1 MSPAPFR
8 GAGADTV
15 GAIVT
20 RYAVRDEVPMPPAD
34 DARRLVRLLW
44 RSGPEADA
52 RPRRGP
58 KQRVSVDEIVDT
70 AVDLADRNGLD
81 AVSMR
86 ALATALG
93 IGPMS
98 LYTYVPSRD
107 VLVALMIDRVAADHP
122 MPEPATTPAES
133 LAAIARALR
142 DELLAHPWLLDA
154 PPWRHVLGP
163 NWLARYERQ
172 LEALESADIPDLDR
186 DRILSVLTSFVVG
199 NAREA
204 VSARTAPSRSGMSD
218 AEWWEAVAPELD
230 AVIPD
235 GAYPLANRVGSAAG
249 ELYQAPGAP
258 AEVFEFG
265 LARLLDG
272 LRPLLGE

>member
-1 MSPAPFR
+1 MS
-8 GAGADTV
+8 
-15 GAIVT
+15 
-20 RYAVRDEVPMPPAD
+20 PAD
-34 DARRLVRLLW
+34 DARTLVRLLW
-44 RSGPEADA
+44 RPGPEADA

-122 MPEPATTPAES
+122 MPAPATTPTAS

-163 NWLARYERQ
+163 NWLARYDRQ
-172 LEALESADIPDLDR
+172 LEALEPADVPDLDR

-235 GAYPLANRVGSAAG
+235 GVYPLANRVGSAAG

-258 AEVFEFG
+258 ADVFEFG

>member
-1 MSPAPFR
+1 
-8 GAGADTV
+8 
-15 GAIVT
+15 
-20 RYAVRDEVPMPPAD
+20 MPPAD

>member
-8 GAGADTV
+8 GAVADTV

-20 RYAVRDEVPMPPAD
+20 RYAVRDEVPMPP
-34 DARRLVRLLW
+34 DARTLVRLLW

-81 AVSMR
+81 TVSMR

-107 VLVALMIDRVAADHP
+107 VLVALMIDRVATDHP

-163 NWLARYERQ
+163 NGLARYERQ
-172 LEALESADIPDLDR
+172 LEALESADLPDLDR